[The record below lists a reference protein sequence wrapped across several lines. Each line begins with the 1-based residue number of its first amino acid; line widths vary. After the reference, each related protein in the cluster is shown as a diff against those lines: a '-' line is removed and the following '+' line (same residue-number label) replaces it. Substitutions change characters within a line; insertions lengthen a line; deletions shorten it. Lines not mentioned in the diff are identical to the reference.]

1 MRIAVTGASGRLGGQ
16 VVHLLAAETD
26 HHVVA
31 LSRRKIEWPSGHV
44 TGIEADYRDL
54 PALQAALRNVD
65 TLVFVSSDG
74 DAVKLL
80 LHHQNVVR
88 AAADTGITHIVA
100 LSSIDADIDSP
111 FCYAVTN
118 GRTEQM
124 VVESG
129 CPFSVV
135 RASIFT
141 EFFLELIGPVGR
153 DDGQIR
159 LPAGDGRVSLVSR
172 ADVGRCL
179 AALAMAPPT
188 GRCRGV
194 TGPESLDLPAI
205 AALAE
210 QGWQAPVRYVDI
222 SPGEYCRS
230 MAAAAVDPW
239 WMYAFSTMFDSI
251 REQRWD
257 VVTDE
262 VRRLTG
268 RAPATLR
275 EVLAEHG
282 ARAAEIAAGQ

>member
-1 MRIAVTGASGRLGGQ
+1 MRIAVTGARGRLGGQ

-26 HHVVA
+26 HDVVG
-31 LSRRKIEWPSGHV
+31 LSRGKIEWRSGRV

-54 PALQAALRNVD
+54 PALRAALRNVD

-74 DAVKLL
+74 DAAKLL

-88 AAADTGITHIVA
+88 AAAQTGITHVVA

-111 FCYAVTN
+111 FCYGVTN

-124 VVESG
+124 IVDSG

-141 EFFLELIGPVGR
+141 EFFLELIGTVGG

-159 LPAGDGRVSLVSR
+159 LPAADGRVSLVSR
-172 ADVGRCL
+172 DDVGRCL
-179 AALAMAPPT
+179 AALAVAPPT
-188 GRCRGV
+188 GRCHDV

-210 QGWQAPVRYVDI
+210 QECQPPVRYVDI
-222 SPGEYCRS
+222 SPGEYCTS
-230 MAAAAVDPW
+230 MAAAGVDPW

-262 VRRLTG
+262 VHRLTG
-268 RAPATLR
+268 RAPATFR
-275 EVLAEHG
+275 EVLAQRM
-282 ARAAEIAAGQ
+282 RAAGIASGP